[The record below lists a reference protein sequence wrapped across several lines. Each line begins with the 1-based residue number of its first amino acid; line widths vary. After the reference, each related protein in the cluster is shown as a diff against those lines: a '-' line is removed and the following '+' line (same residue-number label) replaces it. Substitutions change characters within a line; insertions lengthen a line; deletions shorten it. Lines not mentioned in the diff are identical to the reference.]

1 MWFRASLRA
10 VLNPGTPRALATI
23 ARATLGVSVSVLAAQ
38 ARGALSREGVD
49 ARVDAW
55 SREMLGALGLRVRVR
70 GAENLRGWRA
80 ALVMSNH
87 QSHFD
92 VPVLFQVI
100 PPSLRMVAKLE
111 LARVP
116 LWGAAMRAGGIVFI
130 DRADRARAIASLA
143 QAQAQLAAGVS
154 VWIAP
159 EGTRSLDGAL
169 GPFKKG
175 GFALAEEVGADI
187 VPVTVSGTRLALPV
201 HSRSP
206 RQGVEVTVTVHPRV
220 RPGDHPDRD
229 ARIAAVRASIASALP
244 PVGRVENAR

>member
-1 MWFRASLRA
+1 VR

-23 ARATLGVSVSVLAAQ
+23 ARTTFGISLSVLAAQ
-38 ARGALSREGVD
+38 ARGVLSREGVD
-49 ARVDAW
+49 ARIDVW

-100 PPSLRMVAKLE
+100 PPSLRMVAKVE

-116 LWGAAMRAGGIVFI
+116 VWGAAMRAGGIVFI
-130 DRADRARAIASLA
+130 DRSDRARAIASLA
-143 QAQAQLAAGVS
+143 QARAQLAEGVS

-169 GPFKKG
+169 GAFKKG
-175 GFALAEEVGADI
+175 GFVLAEEVGADI
-187 VPVTVSGTRLALPV
+187 VPVTISGTRLALPV

-220 RPGDHPDRD
+220 RPGDHPGRD
-229 ARIAAVRASIASALP
+229 ARVAAVRASIASALP
-244 PVGRVENAR
+244 PAERVENAR